1 MIKVESGTGH
11 LNSNLLAYTRN
22 LVFVIYP
29 GVPNNTTVT
38 QETDQNYG
46 PFKTQFKE
54 NLNTLSDARIINNYY
69 TTLQS
74 WMVGIIVFGGIY
86 SGSKVELNTSAF
98 EKVFSR

>member
-54 NLNTLSDARIINNYY
+54 NLNTLSDARIIHNDS
-69 TTLQS
+69 TTLQP
-74 WMVGIIVFGGIY
+74 WMVGIIVFCGI
-86 SGSKVELNTSAF
+86 GPESKVDLKTNAF
-98 EKVFSR
+98 EKEFS